1 VITEVHEAAHATIE
15 VAAASGRYPVFVGS
29 SLLASVPTVVANY
42 APAQRLAV
50 IADDRVAPIHGETVA
65 AVLTDVGHD
74 VTFLTFPEGE
84 ASKTRKFWSILTDEM
99 LDAGLGRDCAVIG
112 VGGGVTTDLA
122 GFVAATFLRGVP
134 IIQIPTT
141 MLAMVDASVGGKT
154 GVDVRNGKNLVGAF
168 HAPSAVIA
176 DTEVLKTL
184 DTRFLAEGIVE
195 AVKHG
200 AILDENYFSAV
211 ANAAEELA
219 SADQEES
226 AKCVTTSVRL
236 KSEIVARDEFEG
248 GLRQILNFGHTIGHA
263 LEAAADYRLGHGR
276 AVAFGMVAEA
286 RLGER
291 LGLTEAHT
299 ADRLIDVLA
308 AFVDPTALDI
318 QTSDMLS
325 FLDADKKAKGGRTR
339 YVLLRR
345 IGQVLHEGGWT
356 REIDER
362 LVRTVVD
369 EVIAGW

>member
-1 VITEVHEAAHATIE
+1 MITEVHEAAHATIE

-226 AKCVTTSVRL
+226 AKCVTTSLRL

-299 ADRLIDVLA
+299 ADRLIDMLA
-308 AFVDPTALDI
+308 AFVDRTALDI